1 MVCPGDLLLILFWD
15 TSGTSRILLH
25 AVRMGREPQ
34 CDAPPG
40 NTGKR
45 VTQWPHPALGTV
57 VNPSPE
63 ATSLDVSGFSPCSC
77 KYELARLVLQ

>member
-63 ATSLDVSGFSPCSC
+63 ATSLDVSWVQPM
-77 KYELARLVLQ
+77 LM